1 MTLNQAVEHVQFCYP
16 QIYYACHTRHERRRT
31 GAGQLSGRDSQ
42 VLIHLDRTQPTTL
55 TALARHMGLSPS
67 TLSETVA
74 RLQQYG
80 YLVKVTGDN
89 GDRRQV
95 AITLTRKGVDAV
107 LASSVLEPARLRDA
121 LGRLSRRD
129 LESVVDGLRN
139 LARVARCSRA

>member
-80 YLVKVTGDN
+80 YLVKATGDN